1 MTVDDTARFTQ
12 PSTVGGCTSQLHK
25 IPTSVEDCGPS
36 TQHEYVP
43 LEVNL
48 LHGVHDMMMVEFT
61 DDEKEENTD
70 YDK

>member
-1 MTVDDTARFTQ
+1 MTVDDIARFTQ